1 MAIPQLGK
9 KAQTNICQ
17 YVKDAY
23 TLWDSQS
30 RRPYMAHIDR
40 QYARR
45 LDHTSESLKAQVAA
59 FNADPT
65 KFRNMIYPIIM
76 PQVEAAVAYQAEVYC
91 AGVPLFPV
99 VTPPQHAEAGG
110 MLETVLNAQA
120 ERGAWGTE
128 FTKSFRDA
136 FKYNLCGTVADWE
149 IQMVPLAGIPAK
161 GEDNSRKVA
170 WQGNVIKRLDMYNTF
185 FDVRVAPHEV
195 ASKGEFAGYI
205 ELMPR
210 TQLRMLIASL
220 SSSLPQNVQPAVT
233 SSRGGNFGK
242 KYHVPNLGTT
252 IARGAAVTQQI
263 DWMSHFNLR
272 ALDGRG
278 NDLGAVGEIFEV
290 VTAYIRICPVDFGF
304 TPAAATLPQ
313 VFKCIIVNWE
323 HLIHFSPVTTEL
335 GDLPVYLSH
344 AYEDGLGNATGS
356 LAENIEDIQ
365 QLASAFLNSAIAARR
380 RSVGDRAIFNSSLID
395 PRDLEGDSPVAK
407 IRMKANAMA
416 AGMKP
421 SDAYFPIPFND
432 NISGTAMQ
440 DATMIERMGYGVG
453 GQNPAK
459 QGQFQKGNRSRAE
472 FNSVMDFSTS
482 RDRMCAL
489 HFESRL
495 FTPVKRR
502 LKYNVVQNQGPEYLF
517 SRSSQKLV
525 KVEPAQLQAAVME
538 FKVGDGLTPAAK
550 LADADTLQVAL
561 QTLQA
566 VPQLQQEYP
575 MGEVFASILR
585 AGGMDISEYRYTEEQ
600 RAYNQQLAAWQQQ
613 ATLAAEKGVAFDV
626 PMPQQAQ
633 PAQAQQPQ

>member
-1 MAIPQLGK
+1 MAVLQLGK
-9 KAQTNICQ
+9 KSHTMICQ

-23 TLWDSQS
+23 TLWDGQS
-30 RRPYMAHIDR
+30 RREYMANLDR

-45 LDHTSESLKAQVAA
+45 LDHNSESLKAQAAA
-59 FNADPT
+59 FRADPT

-76 PQVEAAVAYQAEVYC
+76 PQVEAAVSYQAEVYC
-91 AGVPLFPV
+91 TGVPLFPV
-99 VTPPQHAEAGG
+99 VTPPEHLEAGA
-110 MLETVLNAQA
+110 MLETVLGAHA

-128 FTKSFRDA
+128 FTKGFRDA
-136 FKYNLCGTVADWE
+136 FKYNLCATVADWD
-149 IQMVPLAGIPAK
+149 IQMVPMATAGGK
-161 GEDNSRKVA
+161 GEDSARKVM
-170 WQGNVIKRLDMYNTF
+170 WQGNVIKRLDLYNTF
-185 FDVRVAPHEV
+185 YDTRVQPHEI
-195 ASKGEFAGYI
+195 ATKGEFAGYV

-210 TQLRMLIASL
+210 TQLRMLVASL
-220 SSSLPQNVQPAVT
+220 SSSLPQNIQPAMT
-233 SSRGGNFGK
+233 SSRGGIFGK
-242 KYHVPNLGTT
+242 KYYTPNLGTT
-252 IARGAAVTQQI
+252 ISRGAAITQQV
-263 DWMSHFNLR
+263 DWLSHFNLR

-290 VTAYIRICPVDFGF
+290 TTAYIRICPVDFAF

-313 VFKCIIVNWE
+313 IFKCIIVNWE

-335 GDLPVYLSH
+335 GDLPVYFSH

-356 LAENIEDIQ
+356 LAENIEDVQ
-365 QLASAFLNSAIAARR
+365 QLASAFINSAIAARR
-380 RSVGDRAIFNSSLID
+380 RAVGDRAIYNSSLID
-395 PRDLEGDSPVAK
+395 PRDLESDVPNAK

-432 NISGTAMQ
+432 NISGMAMQ
-440 DATMIERMGYGVG
+440 DAAMIERMGYGIG

-459 QGQFQKGNRSRAE
+459 QGQFVKGNKSRAE
-472 FNSVMDFSTS
+472 FNTIMDFSTS

-495 FTPVKRR
+495 FTPIKRR

-525 KVEPAQLQAAVME
+525 QVEPAQLQAAVME

-575 MGEVFASILR
+575 MGQVFASIMR

-600 RAYNQQLAAWQQQ
+600 RAYNQQLAAWQQ
-613 ATLAAEKGVAFDV
+613 AAAMAAEKGVAFST
-626 PMPQQAQ
+626 PMPVAPGTQAH
-633 PAQAQQPQ
+633 AQAQ